1 MKQTLE
7 WALRSS
13 VVAVLVLVAPVATGQ
28 SVPIVTTFDEVLPG
42 ATLVE
47 GLEEGDAL
55 GGEVIQVGDVD
66 GDGLGDLAFMAR
78 YRNDRPYDCRI
89 LLGFRWLEK
98 KLDLSAWASWGV
110 ELHSQ
115 ERFPLP
121 GAALGDL
128 DGDGF
133 DDLAF
138 SAEGPDAGKAVI
150 LFGGRLGT
158 PALPAVID
166 ADSFTGCR
174 TARIQ
179 PDMTLDPP
187 STAPVILGSGDFDGD
202 GNLDLAVST
211 RRQPDPDLPAQGFVY
226 LIPGSRP
233 FPSQIELSEIGSVT
247 GSRIRA
253 RGETDDPMK
262 SVPYFGREF
271 AAADFDG
278 DGKDDLVLSTP
289 HWTFEQDGTTREAPA
304 VLVLFGR
311 ESWPADLDAV
321 DPAVPGVCRLVPA
334 SDDVRL
340 AEPILEVPGDL
351 TGDDVPDL
359 LVSTSMGEEPGCF
372 LISGRS
378 LVPGRLVL
386 EDVGATFFTSEDGL
400 ERIAGLGDWY
410 GDGRRELAFGLP
422 GKGNGSVIVL
432 PVSDPLPARTSI
444 DARLPG
450 SLEVLGTDPNG
461 YFGQVVEALDL
472 DGDGRKELVAS
483 APGLSF
489 PLDPSLQG
497 KGRLIVLHGESDYLG
512 PLGGTEFSPK
522 RSSLRGDGLLRIQ
535 GKGFDGRTEVLLGE
549 VSLQVVERPDSRL
562 IAARIPSSDK
572 VGSFPVRIRRGADV
586 FEFSAPFTYFEGVF
600 PAELDIDD
608 IGEGGWT
615 IRNRWPA
622 GPQACGFNI
631 RSHEIRGGYDF
642 TGDGLSEVLFP
653 FFDSSPNMAAGC
665 PGTLFLL
672 HGSTDLPLELGT
684 DTIEDRATLIDSE
697 IPSDFRGYRGN
708 QPMLLVGD
716 MTGDGRSE
724 LAIGA
729 AKSACVYLIFGH
741 DLATGPTTVQEL
753 LRQGQVCK
761 IDGFPRTPIPEGE
774 DEAHFWI
781 IEAGDVNG
789 DGLRDLGFIIEDAS
803 LDTGGAQVKVGCLA
817 ILLGRRDFPPVISFS
832 SLPKVYGKLPLVE
845 ATEGSTIRDNAD
857 GVGDVNGDGFDDIA
871 IQAVSYGDEDEG
883 FWGAFN
889 AWFILFGR
897 SSWPVSTTID
907 EELDKGGARELVRNY
922 WQEFKTDYHASIAGI
937 GDQDRDG
944 KDDLGVVVS
953 HSTKG
958 GSIDDFRLL
967 YGKPRAEL
975 DAPRDPRKP
984 EDFDAIFPITPALNE
999 SLGLY
1004 RGGRRDLN
1012 GDGIPEI
1019 LLYDV
1024 HVEKPP
1030 PSRAIFIFGGNLK
1043 ERAAPLG
1050 ELSGTFQLLCNG
1062 ECGEDRLYCIFPIGT
1077 SFGGDVNGDGREDI
1091 VIATLGRVLVYFNP
1105 LGPLDET
1112 RPFRRGDSNSDGA
1125 LDLSDAV
1132 SILRHLFLGG
1142 EEPSC
1147 LDAADVDD
1155 DERLD
1160 LSDPIRLLRFL
1171 FLSGEP
1177 PAPPR
1182 ECGPDPDGTTFDCRE
1197 SACP

>member
-1 MKQTLE
+1 VE
-7 WALRSS
+7 RIAERALWSWGFCLLLVS
-13 VVAVLVLVAPVATGQ
+13 HAVADPT
-28 SVPIVTTFDEVLPG
+28 VPIVTTFDDVLPG

-78 YRNDRPYDCRI
+78 YRKDRPYDCRI

-98 KLDLSAWASWGV
+98 ELDLPAWASWGV

-121 GAALGDL
+121 GAGLGDL

-138 SAEGPDAGKAVI
+138 SAESTDAGEAVI

-158 PALPAVID
+158 PALPAVVD
-166 ADSFTGCR
+166 ADSFSGCR
-174 TARIQ
+174 TARIR

-187 STAPVILGSGDFDGD
+187 GTAPAILGSGDFDGD
-202 GNLDLAVST
+202 GDLDLAVSVRWST
-211 RRQPDPDLPAQGFVY
+211 GVHLPTLGIVY
-226 LIPGSRP
+226 LVPGTRP
-233 FPSQIELSEIGSVT
+233 YPPKIDLSEIGAVT
-247 GSRIRA
+247 GSKIRA
-253 RGETDDPMK
+253 SGETDDPMK
-262 SVPYFGREF
+262 TVPYFGNRF

-289 HWTFEQDGTTREAPA
+289 HWKFERGGTTREAPA

-311 ESWPADLDAV
+311 GSWPADMDAV
-321 DPAVPGVCRLVPA
+321 DPAMQGICRLVPS

-340 AEPILEVPGDL
+340 AEPILEVQGDL

-359 LVSTSMGEEPGCF
+359 LVSTSMGEEAGCY
-372 LISGRS
+372 LISGTS
-378 LVPGRLVL
+378 LVPGVLVL
-386 EDVGATFFTSEDGL
+386 EDVAATFFTSEDGL
-400 ERIAGLGDWY
+400 EKIAGLGDWY
-410 GDGRRELAFGLP
+410 GDGRRELAFGFP

-432 PVSDPLPARTSI
+432 PVSDPLPARISI
-444 DARLPG
+444 DSRLAG
-450 SLEVLGTDPNG
+450 SLEVLGTEPNG

-472 DGDGRKELVAS
+472 DGDGRKELAAS
-483 APGLSF
+483 APGYLF
-489 PLDPSLQG
+489 PLEPALQG
-497 KGRLIVLHGESDYLG
+497 KGRLIVLHGESDYIG
-512 PLGGTEFSPK
+512 PLAGTEFSPK

-549 VSLQVVERPDSRL
+549 VSLDVVERPDSRL
-562 IAARIPSSDK
+562 ITARIPSSDR
-572 VGSFPVRIRRGADV
+572 VGSFPLRIRRGADV
-586 FEFSAPFTYFEGVF
+586 FEFPAPFTYFEGAF

-615 IRNRWPA
+615 IWNRWPA
-622 GPQACGFNI
+622 GPFACGFNI
-631 RSHEIRGGYDF
+631 RYHDVRGGYDF

-672 HGSTDLPLELGT
+672 HGSRDIPLELGT
-684 DTIEDRATLIDSE
+684 DAIEDRATLIDSE

-708 QPMLLVGD
+708 QMMLLVGD

-741 DLATGPTTVQEL
+741 DLAAGPTTIQEL
-753 LRQGQVCK
+753 LRQGHGCR
-761 IDGFPRTPIPEGE
+761 IDGFPLTRSPEGV
-774 DEAHFWI
+774 DEAYFWI

-789 DGLRDLGFIIEDAS
+789 DGLRDIAFVIEDAP

-817 ILLGRRDFPPVISFS
+817 ILLGRRDLPPVISFS
-832 SLPKVYGKLPLVE
+832 ALPKVYGKLPLVE
-845 ATEGSTIRDNAD
+845 ATEGSTIMENR
-857 GVGDVNGDGFDDIA
+857 GVGDVDGDGFDDLA
-871 IQAVSYGDEDEG
+871 IHAVSHGDEEEG
-883 FWGAFN
+883 FWGAFD

-897 SSWPVSTTID
+897 PSWPASTTID
-907 EELDKGGARELVRNY
+907 EELETGGAGELVRNY
-922 WQEFKTDYHASIAGI
+922 WQEYKIDYKSSIAGI

-958 GSIDDFRLL
+958 GNNDDFRLL
-967 YGKPRAEL
+967 FGRSRAEL
-975 DAPRDPRKP
+975 EALRDPRKP
-984 EDFDAIFPITPALNE
+984 EDFDAIFPTTPDLNE
-999 SLGLY
+999 GLSLY
-1004 RGGRRDLN
+1004 PGGGRDLN

-1019 LLYDV
+1019 LLTDL
-1024 HVEKPP
+1024 HNEKAP

-1050 ELSGTFQLLCNG
+1050 ELSGTFQLLSNG
-1062 ECGEDRLYCIFPIGT
+1062 ECGKDMLYCVFPIGT

-1091 VIATLGRVLVYFNP
+1091 VIAMVGRVLVYFNP

-1125 LDLSDAV
+1125 LDLTDAV
-1132 SILRHLFLGG
+1132 STLRHLFLGG
-1142 EEPSC
+1142 EEPAC

-1160 LSDPIRLLRFL
+1160 LSDPVRLLRFL
-1171 FLSGEP
+1171 FLAGDP

-1197 SACP
+1197 SSCP